1 MDTKLRVMLIDDS
14 KTMRNIQKTMLTQ
27 MGVESMEEA
36 QDGQDALSK
45 LGAFRPDLVLC
56 DWNMPNMDGL
66 EFVKAARGRGFAAP
80 IIMVTTESEK
90 TKVVTAIRAG
100 VNNYVV
106 KPFTQ
111 EVLAA
116 RIEETMAKVKA
127 AA

>member
-14 KTMRNIQKTMLTQ
+14 KTMRNIQRTMLTQ
-27 MGVESMEEA
+27 MGFETLEEA

-45 LGAFRPDLVLC
+45 LGAFRPELILC
-56 DWNMPNMDGL
+56 DWNMPNLDGL
-66 EFVKAARGRGFAAP
+66 EFVKQARSRGCAAP

-111 EVLAA
+111 EVLSA
-116 RIEETMAKVKA
+116 RITETLSKAKA

>member
-27 MGVESMEEA
+27 MGFESMEEA
-36 QDGQDALSK
+36 HDGQDALSK

-66 EFVKAARGRGFAAP
+66 EFVKAARGRGFTAP

-116 RIEETMAKVKA
+116 RIEETVNKAKA

>member
-14 KTMRNIQKTMLTQ
+14 KTMRNIQRTMLTQ
-27 MGVESMEEA
+27 MGFETLEEA

-45 LGAFRPDLVLC
+45 LGAFRPELILC
-56 DWNMPNMDGL
+56 DWNMPNLDGL
-66 EFVKAARGRGFAAP
+66 EFVKQARSRGCTAP

-116 RIEETMAKVKA
+116 RITETLSKVKA